1 MTTFQRIPLQQLEV
15 NPANDRHG
23 DVGSEASAIEWLLV
37 NKTDKMRDL
46 LDDIH
51 ERQGIVDE
59 PLVMKIAGED
69 KYVVYDGNRRVTCL
83 KLLHGLAPTDIQNP
97 LAKKVEI
104 LRAKPFPANQSI
116 ECRVEDDLD
125 HVNNILELRH
135 IPGNSGAGQLK
146 WDGHEKENFLERTG
160 KSQKINL
167 AREVNNLLIRAGYL
181 SADDRIPLS
190 NFNRLFSSKEI
201 RRRAGI
207 DIDDNKLQLVNNEQT
222 AYSALTRIAK
232 DMMAGRKTLDDVWDN
247 SKKNLYLDEL
257 ENEGLLPSAKNRL
270 QSPVT
275 VTQPPVAQPATIRPV
290 QGPHLHNH
298 LLPTD
303 MQAPVQNEFFSSK
316 FCILFYELQNTLR
329 FNQHLIS
336 MAIALRAF
344 IEILTAAY
352 LRKHGLNDKA
362 GLATRIQ
369 TAFAHMHTASALPE
383 TTRAFVVKLS
393 DDKEYF
399 SINTLHK
406 AIHNDFQ
413 ISDQDLRAF
422 VNNLDAYIRRG
433 IEDINE

>member
-1 MTTFQRIPLQQLEV
+1 MTTFQRIPLEKLEI

-23 DVGSEASAIEWLLV
+23 DVGSEAAAIEWLLV

-59 PLVMKIAGED
+59 PLVMKKNGED
-69 KYVVYDGNRRVTCL
+69 RYVVYDGNRRVTCL
-83 KLLHGLAPTDIQNP
+83 KLLHGLTPSDIQNP
-97 LAKKVEI
+97 LAKKLET
-104 LRAKPFPANQSI
+104 LRTKPFAANQVI
-116 ECRVEDDLD
+116 ECRVEDNIDR
-125 HVNNILELRH
+125 VNNILELRH

-181 SADDRIPLS
+181 NADDRIPLS

-207 DIDDNKLQLVNNEQT
+207 DIEDDKIQLINDEQT
-222 AYSALTRIAK
+222 TYGALTRIAK

-247 SKKNLYLDEL
+247 GKKNSYLDEL

-270 QSPVT
+270 ATPVA
-275 VTQPPVAQPATIRPV
+275 VTQPTPATQPVRPV
-290 QGPHLHNH
+290 QGPHLHSY

-303 MQAPVQNEFFSSK
+303 MQAPIQNEFFSGK
-316 FCILFYELQNTLR
+316 FCVLFYELQNTLR
-329 FNQHLIS
+329 FSQHLIS
-336 MAIALRAF
+336 MAISLRAF

-352 LRKHGLNDKA
+352 LRKHGLSDKA

-369 TAFAHMHTASALPE
+369 TAFNHMHTVEPLPE
-383 TTRAFVVKLS
+383 TARAFVVKLS

-406 AIHNDFQ
+406 ATHNDFQ

-422 VNNLDAYIRRG
+422 VNNLDAYIRRA
-433 IEDINE
+433 ISDINS